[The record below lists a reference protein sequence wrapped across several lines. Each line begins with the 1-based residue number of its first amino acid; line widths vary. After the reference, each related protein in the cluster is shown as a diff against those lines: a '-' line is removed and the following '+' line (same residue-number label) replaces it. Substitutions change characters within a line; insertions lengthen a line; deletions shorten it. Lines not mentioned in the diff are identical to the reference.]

1 MKIGAN
7 DVPVR
12 FAMRAIAL
20 YFERKGKTLT
30 NLSDLQF
37 SELQDLYW
45 IAVCEGCRREEKDN
59 PFTEQSFFDALDD
72 YPEVMQSMGEEMAN
86 SFSQINGDEKNQPA
100 PKKRP
105 HGTK

>member
-45 IAVCEGCRREEKDN
+45 IAVCEG
-59 PFTEQSFFDALDD
+59 
-72 YPEVMQSMGEEMAN
+72 
-86 SFSQINGDEKNQPA
+86 
-100 PKKRP
+100 
-105 HGTK
+105 